1 MNKLKPALLGGLIV
15 GILSS
20 IPFVNY
26 CCCIWA
32 LAGGGLATF
41 LYIKSSPTPISP
53 GDGAVLG
60 ALAGVIG
67 AVLYLIIGIPIAYF
81 LSAAQMEEA
90 FRQANIQLPFTGPL
104 LFIVSGLL
112 VGLFLL
118 VVSVIGGLVAV
129 PIFEKRKNAPPPPPP
144 QDFTGAAI

>member
-41 LYIKSSPTPISP
+41 LYIKSSPTPIRP
-53 GDGAVLG
+53 GEDA
-60 ALAGVIG
+60 
-67 AVLYLIIGIPIAYF
+67 IIP
-81 LSAAQMEEA
+81 AAA
-90 FRQANIQLPFTGPL
+90 
-104 LFIVSGLL
+104 
-112 VGLFLL
+112 
-118 VVSVIGGLVAV
+118 
-129 PIFEKRKNAPPPPPP
+129 
-144 QDFTGAAI
+144 

>member
-15 GILSS
+15 GLLSA
-20 IPFVNY
+20 IPFINY

-32 LAGGGLATF
+32 IGGGGLAAY
-41 LYIKSSPTPISP
+41 LYMKSSPIPIST

-67 AVLYLIIGIPIAYF
+67 AVLYLVVGVPIAYF
-81 LSAAQMEEA
+81 ISAAQMEEA
-90 FRQANIQLPFTGPL
+90 FRQANIQIPFTGPL
-104 LFIVSGLL
+104 LFIVSGLIGGL
-112 VGLFLL
+112 VLL
-118 VVSVIGGLVAV
+118 VLSVIGGLIAV

-144 QDFTGAAI
+144 QDFTGSI

>member
-1 MNKLKPALLGGLIV
+1 M
-15 GILSS
+15 
-20 IPFVNY
+20 
-26 CCCIWA
+26 
-32 LAGGGLATF
+32 
-41 LYIKSSPTPISP
+41 
-53 GDGAVLG
+53 LG

-90 FRQANIQLPFTGPL
+90 FRQANIELPFTGPL

-118 VVSVIGGLVAV
+118 VVSVIGGLIAV

-144 QDFTGAAI
+144 QDFTGAGI

>member
-26 CCCIWA
+26 CCCLWA

-60 ALAGVIG
+60 ALAGFIG

-81 LSAAQMEEA
+81 LSAAQMEES

-118 VVSVIGGLVAV
+118 VVSVIGGLIAV
-129 PIFEKRKNAPPPPPP
+129 PIFEKRKNVPPPPPP

>member
-32 LAGGGLATF
+32 LVGGGLATM
-41 LYIKSSPTPISP
+41 LYMKSSPTPITP
-53 GDGAVLG
+53 GDGAVVG

-90 FRQANIQLPFTGPL
+90 FRQAKIELPFTGPL

-118 VVSVIGGLVAV
+118 VVSVIGGLIAV

-144 QDFTGAAI
+144 QDFSSAI